1 MLGVAA
7 HAQTLGTRFAAALRE
22 ARAADGG
29 FGFSHAGPAEVEPTA
44 IAALALGDAAAR
56 EWLAAAQRP
65 DGGFAAL
72 DGRPESPSVGALAA
86 LALDDRRAS
95 AKALKSAIAKRA
107 TAVGESG
114 DGDGDGRDGWGW
126 TADTYSWVEPTG
138 RILLATKILNPTDAA
153 TRAEAI
159 RILRE
164 RRCPNGAWNYGNA
177 NVNGVDVRPYAQ
189 TTAVALMALQHEP
202 PGLVARPLRFLE
214 ARWRDEPGGL
224 TLAQTLVA
232 LRLHGSDGVATE
244 VGKAL
249 GVVYRKTA
257 FLGNTLA
264 LAWAALATAPD
275 ETLNRLRS
283 TA

>member
-1 MLGVAA
+1 MLGMATRTQA
-7 HAQTLGTRFAAALRE
+7 FGGRFAAALRD
-22 ARAADGG
+22 AQAKNGG
-29 FGFSHAGPAEVEPTA
+29 FGFSHGGPAEVEPTA
-44 IAALALGDAAAR
+44 IASLALGDAAAQK
-56 EWLAAAQRP
+56 WLAAAQRP
-65 DGGFAAL
+65 DGGFASL

-86 LALDDRRAS
+86 LALTDRRAS
-95 AKALKSAIAKRA
+95 RRALSRAIAQRA
-107 TAVGESG
+107 TAAGESG

-126 TADTYSWVEPTG
+126 TTETYSWVEPTS
-138 RILLATKILNPTDAA
+138 RILLATKILNPTDSA

-189 TTAVALMALQHEP
+189 TTAVALIALQREP
-202 PGLVARPLRFLE
+202 ASLVARPLRFLE

-232 LRLHGSDGVATE
+232 LRLHGSAGAAD
-244 VGKAL
+244 VGEAL
-249 GVVYRKTA
+249 GAVYRKTS
-257 FLGNTLA
+257 FLGNALA

-275 ETLNRLRS
+275 ETLDRLRS